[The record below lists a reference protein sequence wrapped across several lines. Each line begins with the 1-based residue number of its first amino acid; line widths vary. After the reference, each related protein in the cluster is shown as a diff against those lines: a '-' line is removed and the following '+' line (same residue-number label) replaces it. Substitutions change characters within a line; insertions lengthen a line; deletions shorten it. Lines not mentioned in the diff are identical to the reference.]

1 MHLARPDLPLT
12 PVAATP
18 RPCPLGSRVQD
29 AIWLLFLGRT
39 GAGAMEPTALVASVR
54 HLEPAF
60 YPCLEVVCGCLEE
73 MVSGGLLRHDAGGW
87 IDRTDAGRDALV
99 ALMTAPLAGLRTASG
114 RVAVALR
121 LEFLNQLDPTERP
134 FVLRALR
141 DAAARDL
148 ERLGRTLEESGPAAV
163 WQAHEVAQLRA
174 DAALFAGL
182 EA

>member
-12 PVAATP
+12 PVAPAP
-18 RPCPLGSRVQD
+18 RPCPLGARVQD

-39 GAGAMEPTALVASVR
+39 GAEAMEPTALVASVR
-54 HLEPAF
+54 ALEPAF

-73 MVSGGLLRHDAGGW
+73 MLNAGLLEQDAGGW
-87 IDRTDAGRDALV
+87 IARTTAGRDAL
-99 ALMTAPLAGLRTASG
+99 ATLMTAPLSGLRTASG

-121 LEFLNQLDPTERP
+121 LEFFDQLAVDERP
-134 FVLRALR
+134 AVLRALR
-141 DAAARDL
+141 EAVGLDMERVERAAVESSTAAA
-148 ERLGRTLEESGPAAV
+148 
-163 WQAHEVAQLRA
+163 WQAHELAQLRA